1 MGKMNEFESKFGFGE
16 QSDIST
22 GASSSSGLCLSSV
35 ANFDEVG
42 LADIYKDKSIG
53 TPSELGELEFKYTH
67 YASVNLPMVI
77 NTDMA
82 YLIFDSLF
90 QGGINSSGTSYW
102 FYPYSYDM
110 ANPEVNDYVSIIKY
124 LKDESKRM
132 IGAVNK
138 TVRLSFDNNNFMSA
152 INTFH
157 GREVESQYSIDGE
170 DEFATSNKSLLT
182 WNECNAKIGDG
193 HSQLHDFTFSNIYVT
208 VDNGLSA
215 RHYNKKKVERFI
227 LGDVMGSGNIEVPFD
242 TYGTLSI
249 ETIIGFFDSSDPVR
263 IVLSWGEGS
272 TKLKIA
278 LLVKNITIHSHEDDE
293 EFIRFNFNLVENMS
307 LSTYFGGWS
316 VSDINNNL
324 ISIDTSGNTLVDNIF
339 PGDKFVYQREM
350 YNIIDIPDSSTI
362 KLESMGGLTASSSGS
377 DYLLLRHPINVNVN
391 LK

>member
-1 MGKMNEFESKFGFGE
+1 
-16 QSDIST
+16 
-22 GASSSSGLCLSSV
+22 
-35 ANFDEVG
+35 